1 MITQND
7 LQQLAGATVHGPD
20 GKKIGSVGQVY
31 LDNSSNDPQWVTVK
45 TGLFGTKESF
55 VPLEH
60 ANLSGDRI
68 EVPYTK
74 DQIQDAPRIDEDGDL
89 SPDRESELYR
99 HYDFTSGGDQQTGH
113 SDAAADSH
121 TERSGDA
128 APDSHTERS
137 GDASGP
143 DGYDGGDR
151 HAGDRSAGDAMTRSE
166 ERLVAGTRS
175 EVAGKARLR
184 KHVVTEQQQVTV
196 PVSRE
201 EVRLEREPIT
211 DVNRDDATAG
221 PDITE
226 SDHEV
231 ILRAERPVVDTE
243 AVPVERVRLNKETVT
258 DQQNVSGEV
267 RKEQIDYEN
276 GEDRRRF

>member
-60 ANLSGDRI
+60 AKLSGDRI

-74 DQIQDAPRIDEDGDL
+74 DQIQNAPRIDEDGDL

-99 HYDFTSGGDQQTGH
+99 HYDFTSGTDQQTGH
-113 SDAAADSH
+113 RDAAADSH

-128 APDSHTERS
+128 S
-137 GDASGP
+137 GRG
-143 DGYDGGDR
+143 GYDGGDR